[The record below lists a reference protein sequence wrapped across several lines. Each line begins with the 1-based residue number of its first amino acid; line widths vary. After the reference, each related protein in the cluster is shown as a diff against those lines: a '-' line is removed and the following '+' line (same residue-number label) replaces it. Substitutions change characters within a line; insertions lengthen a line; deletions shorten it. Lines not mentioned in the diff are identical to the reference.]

1 MQFSCFEPLFLQLCS
16 EHLDQC
22 LCLIHERAFF
32 KLAQVPGYR
41 FVTER
46 LLPEISIGFTVVG
59 SRCRTAAHQA
69 WTASG
74 WEQSVK

>member
-59 SRCRTAAHQA
+59 SRCVAVIESWRLNGSNR
-69 WTASG
+69 WPN
-74 WEQSVK
+74 